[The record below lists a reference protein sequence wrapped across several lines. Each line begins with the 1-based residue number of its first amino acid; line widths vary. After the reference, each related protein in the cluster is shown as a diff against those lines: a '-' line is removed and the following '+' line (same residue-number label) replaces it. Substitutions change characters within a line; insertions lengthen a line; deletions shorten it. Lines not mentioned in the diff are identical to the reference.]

1 MSISGNLVDVTVAD
15 VMQFVHLGGRTGT
28 LSMKRSDQRAEV
40 GFHRGRIISA
50 WTPESKRLGDL
61 LLEIG
66 AIEETV
72 LMEALARQ
80 DREVP
85 KVSLGKILVLMG
97 AVTKDQLR
105 DAIADQIEHT
115 IYDLVTWTSGE
126 FDFALNELRPVDD
139 IAVYPGDVLPD
150 INLNTQILVLEAL
163 RIFDEKNRDLAR
175 SEAENDSSDEIVTAE
190 AVSTSPVHDENDVA
204 LERLV
209 SGSAEEGVTE
219 ESAGEDRAAEERA
232 DDASSQARG
241 RLFGE
246 GKRASKARFQIVSQ
260 DKSLIET
267 LREQI
272 PEDEA
277 ALATVALWDSGLTLP
292 GESPPVVLLDLRDGA
307 IEFSDF
313 ESYCRGRANAS
324 ILAIASS
331 PASAKRLYEAGA
343 LAAVPPESEAIRACL
358 ASVLRSRSGRARI
371 ANEQFETNA
380 GFAKLRRVVA
390 DLRSGLMS
398 ATVAL
403 SLMQVI
409 SESVERAVM
418 FVVRGD
424 RLMALG
430 AFGTGADGTSLA
442 QATQR
447 LEIPLNSRNAL
458 CEAISDG
465 RARSLEFDEAD
476 LPTEFTERV
485 GRPRTGQI
493 VLFPVLGSRNVNSVV
508 YTDNGRLSREIEEIE
523 ILELAAA
530 QVGVAFENE
539 VLRRRMDRLGGA
551 AGSSDTA
558 SFRQVL

>member
-1 MSISGNLVDVTVAD
+1 
-15 VMQFVHLGGRTGT
+15 MQFVHLGGRTGT
-28 LSMKRSDQRAEV
+28 LSIKASDRRAEV

-66 AIEETV
+66 VIEEAI

-85 KVSLGKILVLMG
+85 KVSLGKILVTMG
-97 AVTKDQLR
+97 AVTKDRLR

-115 IYDLVTWTSGE
+115 IYDVVTWNSGD

-139 IAVYPGDVLPD
+139 IAVYPGDILPD

-163 RIFDEKNRDLAR
+163 RIFDEKNRDREQARPREAELETAELEAIRISERR
-175 SEAENDSSDEIVTAE
+175 SESD
-190 AVSTSPVHDENDVA
+190 AVLDG
-204 LERLV
+204 LV
-209 SGSAEEGVTE
+209 SEEADVDGSEISKG
-219 ESAGEDRAAEERA
+219 DRGERA
-232 DDASSQARG
+232 PEQEQEAPS
-241 RLFGE
+241 
-246 GKRASKARFQIVSQ
+246 RFQVVSA
-260 DKSLIET
+260 DRSLIEM

-272 PEDEA
+272 PAEQ
-277 ALATVALWDSGLTLP
+277 ATLVEVKLWDSGLTLP
-292 GESPPVVLLDLRDGA
+292 GESPPVVLLDLRDGS

-313 ESYCRGRANAS
+313 ESYCRKRAHAS
-324 ILAIASS
+324 ILVIASS
-331 PASAKRLYEAGA
+331 PASAARLYEAGA
-343 LAAVPPESEAIRACL
+343 LAAVPPDSEAIHACFSS
-358 ASVLRSRSGRARI
+358 AIRSRRGRARI
-371 ANEQFETNA
+371 VSDEFEVHA

-390 DLRSGLMS
+390 DLRSGLLS

-403 SLMQVI
+403 NLMQVI

-430 AFGTGADGTSLA
+430 AFGNGPDGAPLA
-442 QATQR
+442 PATHR

-458 CEAISDG
+458 CAAISDG
-465 RARSLEFDEAD
+465 RARSLDFDEAD
-476 LPTEFTERV
+476 LPKEFTERV

-493 VLFPVLGSRNVNSVV
+493 VVFPVLGSASVNSVV

-523 ILELAAA
+523 ILELASA

-539 VLRRRMDRLGGA
+539 MLRRRMDRIGEVEQQPESL
-551 AGSSDTA
+551 SP
-558 SFRQVL
+558 RQVL

>member
-409 SESVERAVM
+409 SESVERAV
-418 FVVRGD
+418 VRSSRRAPDGSRSFRHRCRRHLFGAGHATARNSAQFSECALRGHFRRSGEVPRIRRGGPADGVHRARWSAADGSD
-424 RLMALG
+424 RALSG
-430 AFGTGADGTSLA
+430 SRQPQCQFRGLHRQWPVEPGNRRDRNPGTGGG
-442 QATQR
+442 
-447 LEIPLNSRNAL
+447 P
-458 CEAISDG
+458 G
-465 RARSLEFDEAD
+465 R
-476 LPTEFTERV
+476 
-485 GRPRTGQI
+485 
-493 VLFPVLGSRNVNSVV
+493 
-508 YTDNGRLSREIEEIE
+508 
-523 ILELAAA
+523 
-530 QVGVAFENE
+530 
-539 VLRRRMDRLGGA
+539 GG
-551 AGSSDTA
+551 
-558 SFRQVL
+558 FRK